1 MAQFFLDNVTFKYK
15 FLVDLNF
22 FHSRLNFC
30 VYLHMFEIVLS
41 SILQDKITEIK
52 SALLTVVHEEVQT
65 LKDTIKQLKEE
76 NKELK
81 EENEKLKQKVTV
93 TSALPP

>member
-1 MAQFFLDNVTFKYK
+1 MAQFFLDNISLKYT
-15 FLVDLNF
+15 FLVDLNLF
-22 FHSRLNFC
+22 SFSTQFL
-30 VYLHMFEIVLS
+30 YLHMFEIVLL